1 MLAFIV
7 PLLLV
12 FIPAIM
18 IGIGWLNGII
28 PSIVFDI
35 ILITLSV
42 RIVPQ
47 NTVKAVL
54 FLGKYNRILRA
65 GFNLII
71 PFLESTRS
79 QDLFRKNFS
88 VDVEWVTQDNV
99 TAYVG
104 LNVIYYVEDNK
115 DDSDE
120 WTVYRSIFIIDDV
133 RTMMKATIDQEL
145 RAMIST
151 FTHKEIFG
159 KREEIGNDIEMKLR
173 EKLSSFGITLD
184 SIQVRDVKLEWNVM
198 VAMNRV
204 IETEKLKEA
213 SINEWESKKILQ
225 VKQAEAERDSKILL
239 GQGMAGQ
246 RMEIAKGF
254 KEAVD
259 MIRSSD
265 SSLDGAK
272 VLNFLLDSS
281 RIETLGNIWITDK
294 TKLIYLN
301 ENLEWNG
308 FTSRGREW
316 KLIAGSDLV
325 GNA

>member
-1 MLAFIV
+1 MLGFIV
-7 PLLLV
+7 PLLLLV
-12 FIPAIM
+12 VPGIM
-18 IGIGWLNGII
+18 IGLGWMAGII
-28 PSIVFDI
+28 PAVVFDI
-35 ILITLSV
+35 ILISLSV

-99 TAYVG
+99 TSYVG
-104 LNVIYYVEDNK
+104 LNVVYYVEDNR
-115 DDSDE
+115 DDSE
-120 WTVYRSIFIIDDV
+120 EGTVYRSIFIIDDV

-184 SIQVRDVKLEWNVM
+184 SIQVRDVKLESNVM
-198 VAMNRV
+198 IAMNRV

-281 RIETLGNIWITDK
+281 RIETLGNIGSTDK

-308 FTSRGREW
+308 FTSKSRWE
-316 KLIAGSDLV
+316 KLLAGSDLV
-325 GNA
+325 WNA

>member
-1 MLAFIV
+1 MIAFIV
-7 PLLLV
+7 PLLLILV
-12 FIPAIM
+12 PATLVGLGWIAWVIPA
-18 IGIGWLNGII
+18 L
-28 PSIVFDI
+28 VFDI
-35 ILITLSV
+35 ILISLSI
-42 RIVPQ
+42 RIVGQ
-47 NTVKAVL
+47 NTVRAVL
-54 FLGKYNRILRA
+54 FLGKYNRVLRA
-65 GFNLII
+65 WFNLII
-71 PFLESTRS
+71 PVLETTRS

-99 TAYVG
+99 TSYVG
-104 LNVIYYVEDNK
+104 LNVIYYVEDNR
-115 DDSDE
+115 DDSE
-120 WTVYRSIFIIDDV
+120 EGTIYRSIFIIDDV

-151 FTHKEIFG
+151 FTHKDIFG
-159 KREEIGNDIEMKLR
+159 KREEIGNDIEVKLR

-184 SIQVRDVKLEWNVM
+184 SIQVRDVKLEGNVM

-213 SINEWESKKILQ
+213 SINEWEARKILQ

-246 RMEIAKGF
+246 RKEIAKGF

-259 MIRSSD
+259 MIRASD

-272 VLNFLLDSS
+272 VLTFLLDSS
-281 RIETLGNIWITDK
+281 RIETLGNIGMSDK
-294 TKLIYLN
+294 TKIIYLN
-301 ENLEWNG
+301 ENLEGNWVSGKN
-308 FTSRGREW
+308 REG

-325 GNA
+325 GNV